1 MGVVEKL
8 KDKHFQKELQRIHDV
23 AVYNQKMKLLQ
34 KKYDDELEAGEL
46 VDFMKLKEMNFETE

>member
-23 AVYNQKMKLLQ
+23 AIYNQKMKLLQ
-34 KKYDDELEAGEL
+34 KKYDEEVEEKQIEEFLL
-46 VDFMKLKEMNFETE
+46 R